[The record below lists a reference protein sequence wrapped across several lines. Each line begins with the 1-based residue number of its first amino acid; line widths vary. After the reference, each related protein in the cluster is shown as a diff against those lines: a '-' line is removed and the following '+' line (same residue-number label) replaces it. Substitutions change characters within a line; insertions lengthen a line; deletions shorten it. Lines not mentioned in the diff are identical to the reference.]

1 MRNMITRLL
10 AVLRDERGFATFWYG
25 VGLQASIL
33 GSGLT
38 TPINFLSNVIQVGL
52 SNSTHVPNKDDIFLS
67 DLGADDF
74 IDGELS
80 GTGYSR
86 QTLGSKTVTYDAA
99 NDRVEWDGADV
110 SWTGIDA
117 GTAAQ
122 ATYFDNTGASDGA
135 RRVLWN
141 VDSGG
146 FPVTTNGGDL
156 TIQHNAEGIAQG
168 TV

>member
-1 MRNMITRLL
+1 M
-10 AVLRDERGFATFWYG
+10 ATFWYG

-33 GSGLT
+33 GSGLGNT
-38 TPINFLSNVIQVGL
+38 LDFLNNTIQCGL
-52 SNSTHVPNKDDIFLS
+52 SNSTHVPNKDDLFL
-67 DLGADDF
+67 DDGGADDF

-86 QTLGSKTVTYDAA
+86 FTLVSKTLTYDAA
-99 NDRVEWDGADV
+99 NDRVEWDSGDP

-122 ATYFDNTGASDGA
+122 ATYFDNSGTGGDPS
-135 RRVLWN
+135 RRLWLN

-156 TIQHNAEGIAQG
+156 TIAQNAEGVAQG